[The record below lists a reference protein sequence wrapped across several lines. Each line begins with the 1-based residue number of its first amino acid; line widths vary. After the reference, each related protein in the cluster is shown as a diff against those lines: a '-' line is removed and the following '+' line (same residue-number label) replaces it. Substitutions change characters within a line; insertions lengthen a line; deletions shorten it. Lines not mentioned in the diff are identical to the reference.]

1 MKSIDAEQVHRICE
15 FSRLIDR
22 LSQLHQ
28 QPTDEMRDLL
38 LTQPTAT
45 ELNNSFRVMTTLAAF
60 F

>member
-45 ELNNSFRVMTTLAAF
+45 ELNNSFWVMTT
-60 F
+60 